1 MILKSFMI
9 SACILIS
16 MLQPFEGYSQG
27 CVAIRGSG
35 GGSCSLNGT
44 SDSTGWLLNVNTRYF
59 KSYRHYVGK
68 KEQHE
73 RTENGTEVINHTFNT
88 DILVQRQLNRSWAVA
103 IVIPVISNSRSSL
116 YEHGGN
122 AAGPGARH
130 STHSFGLGDVRF
142 IALKWLRD
150 PITASRWNVQAGLG
164 IKLPTG
170 DYRYQDYFH
179 RNDSLQVLGPVDQS
193 IQLGD
198 GGTGISAELN
208 AFYRFTERIS
218 AYANVFYLVNPREQN
233 GVSTARGGVPTAAQ
247 LAYGS
252 NVMSVP
258 DQYMLRAG
266 FNVAMNRFSFS
277 AGARKECIPTTD
289 LIGGSN
295 GFRRPGYIV
304 TIEPGM
310 TFQVK
315 QLTLYALLPVALVK
329 NRTQSVP
336 DRIRTQK
343 TGIYAHGD
351 AAFADYALNA
361 GAVIR
366 F

>member
-1 MILKSFMI
+1 
-9 SACILIS
+9 
-16 MLQPFEGYSQG
+16 
-27 CVAIRGSG
+27 
-35 GGSCSLNGT
+35 
-44 SDSTGWLLNVNTRYF
+44 
-59 KSYRHYVGK
+59 
-68 KEQHE
+68 
-73 RTENGTEVINHTFNT
+73 
-88 DILVQRQLNRSWAVA
+88 
-103 IVIPVISNSRSSL
+103 
-116 YEHGGN
+116 
-122 AAGPGARH
+122 
-130 STHSFGLGDVRF
+130 
-142 IALKWLRD
+142 
-150 PITASRWNVQAGLG
+150 
-164 IKLPTG
+164 
-170 DYRYQDYFH
+170 
-179 RNDSLQVLGPVDQS
+179 
-193 IQLGD
+193 
-198 GGTGISAELN
+198 
-208 AFYRFTERIS
+208 
-218 AYANVFYLVNPREQN
+218 
-233 GVSTARGGVPTAAQ
+233 
-247 LAYGS
+247 
-252 NVMSVP
+252 MSVP

-277 AGARKECIPTTD
+277 AGARKECIPATD